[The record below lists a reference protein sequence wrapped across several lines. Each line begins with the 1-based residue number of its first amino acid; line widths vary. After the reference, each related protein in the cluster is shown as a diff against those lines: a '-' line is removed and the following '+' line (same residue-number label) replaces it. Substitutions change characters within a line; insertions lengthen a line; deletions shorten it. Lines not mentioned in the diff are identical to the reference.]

1 VPAQS
6 VPRWRD
12 YLRDLLA
19 IVVPGLLL
27 LLVLVVAHY
36 RITLEQASQ
45 LMLAQE
51 QATTELTRQ
60 LMRTRLNEMMADVK
74 VLADTVSR
82 QAAEPDRTQLT
93 ASFLQLA
100 RHKPGYSQ
108 LRFIDARGMEVV
120 RVNNGPSPRAV
131 AADQLQNKA
140 RRYYVAQSQNLPPG
154 QVYISRFDLNMEQG
168 QLQHGQPT
176 LRVAAPVV
184 GRQGERRGIVVL
196 NLSGEQLV
204 EQVWGQAPIGAD
216 AIVLV
221 SGHGYSL
228 VRPDAQQGRVQFFPD
243 NPLAEHSPQLWRKL
257 NGAEQGQFIQDDQLY
272 AYASLVIPQ
281 AQGNARWKIFTLRDG
296 SALGAVKSRFGWH
309 NLPLYGLLALTLC
322 VVALVNARH
331 RRRHQQVMAHTAYER
346 SFRLLL
352 EQIQLAAVSLD
363 RQGRVV
369 FCNDHFVSL
378 SGYARQDILGQDWVE
393 AFVPLSRRRELNA
406 LFARAFDQGQ
416 VPDTRHGEVVT
427 ADGQQRV
434 IAWTPTLQHNADGNI
449 VQLSL
454 VGEDI
459 SDRLA
464 AEKSLYQL
472 KQAVEQSAN
481 TVVMTDTRGLITYVN
496 PAFCRLTGYSVEQMV
511 GARPSI
517 LKSGHTSDEA
527 YQQLWQALREGRT
540 WQGEFHNRKKNGE
553 LFWERA
559 LISPVRDDLGQ
570 TLSYI
575 AIKQDITEEKRLKTE
590 LEQATRERV
599 RHEQL
604 AAVGRMASMVAHD
617 LRNPL
622 SSVKVGL
629 QMTSRKADLD
639 DESREICQISLDQVR
654 HMEGILEDLLAYSR
668 PDALS
673 LEWLNVNQLLEQVV
687 MGQLRLIKDR
697 NVFIDRDFDPRLPT
711 LNADPVKLRQAL
723 QNLVVN
729 AIDAAQGE
737 GNQLARVSLQ
747 TRLIFTDHG
756 LKVALTISNNGGS
769 IDPCMC
775 LKVFE
780 PFFTTKAKG
789 TGLGLAIVQRIVQQH
804 RGRVTLEPAPLPQV
818 GTRACVILPLD
829 QLTDQTR

>member
-1 VPAQS
+1 MSAQP
-6 VPRWRD
+6 VPRWRG
-12 YLRDLLA
+12 YLSDLLT

-74 VLADTVSR
+74 VLADTVSS
-82 QAAEPDRTQLT
+82 QATGPERTQLT

-108 LRFIDARGMEVV
+108 LRFIDSEGMEVV
-120 RVNNGPSPRAV
+120 RVNNGPSPHAV
-131 AADQLQNKA
+131 ALDQLQNKA
-140 RRYYVAQSQNLPPG
+140 GRYYVAQSQNLPPG

-168 QLQHGQPT
+168 QLQHSQPT
-176 LRVAAPVV
+176 LRVAAPVIA
-184 GRQGERRGIVVL
+184 RQGERRGIVVL

-228 VRPDAQQGRVQFFPD
+228 VRPKAQQGRVQFFPD

-257 NGAEQGQFIQDDQLY
+257 NAATQGQFIQDDQLY

-296 SALGAVKSRFGWH
+296 SALGAVKRRFGWH

-322 VVALVNARH
+322 VVALVNAQH

-352 EQIQLAAVSLD
+352 EQS
-363 RQGRVV
+363 
-369 FCNDHFVSL
+369 
-378 SGYARQDILGQDWVE
+378 
-393 AFVPLSRRRELNA
+393 
-406 LFARAFDQGQ
+406 
-416 VPDTRHGEVVT
+416 
-427 ADGQQRV
+427 
-434 IAWTPTLQHNADGNI
+434 
-449 VQLSL
+449 
-454 VGEDI
+454 
-459 SDRLA
+459 
-464 AEKSLYQL
+464 
-472 KQAVEQSAN
+472 
-481 TVVMTDTRGLITYVN
+481 
-496 PAFCRLTGYSVEQMV
+496 
-511 GARPSI
+511 
-517 LKSGHTSDEA
+517 
-527 YQQLWQALREGRT
+527 
-540 WQGEFHNRKKNGE
+540 
-553 LFWERA
+553 
-559 LISPVRDDLGQ
+559 
-570 TLSYI
+570 
-575 AIKQDITEEKRLKTE
+575 
-590 LEQATRERV
+590 TRERV

-629 QMTSRKADLD
+629 QMTSRKPDLD
-639 DESREICQISLDQVR
+639 AESREICQISLDQVR

-737 GNQLARVSLQ
+737 GNQLARVSLK

-804 RGRVTLEPAPLPQV
+804 RGRVTLAPAHAPQE